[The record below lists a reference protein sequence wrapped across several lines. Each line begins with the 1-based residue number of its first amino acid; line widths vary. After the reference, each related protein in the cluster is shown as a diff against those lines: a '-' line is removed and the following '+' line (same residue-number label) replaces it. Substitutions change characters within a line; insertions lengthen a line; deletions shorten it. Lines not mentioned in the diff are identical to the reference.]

1 MSTIKKSVETIKKAS
16 VSTIVNELKEVSKN
30 GKLDE
35 FVVLED
41 AIEILESFSEKNE
54 LSAATAIVTMCSK
67 MSTQAIISITRTLS
81 SLVRV
86 KMVKDILKED
96 ATDRSI
102 NN

>member
-1 MSTIKKSVETIKKAS
+1 MSTIEKSVETIKKSS
-16 VSTIVNELKEVSKN
+16 VSTLVNELKEVSKN

-35 FVVLED
+35 LVVLED

-54 LSAATAIVTMCSK
+54 LSAGTAIIAICSK
-67 MSTQAIISITRTLS
+67 MSTQIIISLVETLS
-81 SLVRV
+81 SFIKA
-86 KMVKDILKED
+86 KMVEDILKED

>member
-1 MSTIKKSVETIKKAS
+1 MSTIEKSVETVKKSS
-16 VSTIVNELKEVSKN
+16 VSELVNELKEASKN
-30 GKLDE
+30 CKLDE

-86 KMVKDILKED
+86 KMIRDILEEDAVDKDID
-96 ATDRSI
+96 
-102 NN
+102 N